1 MLYRIII
8 LFIFF
13 TSCLEETQTLPGST
27 GSNSEII
34 FVVDDASWDRFIEKD
49 VRSIFSGEI
58 PGIGKT
64 ESSFKVIQINS
75 SEFNSLLRTHK
86 NIVFI
91 SNDTVFKVSNNV
103 WAKNQTVGYIGYR
116 SDGVFI
122 ENCNI
127 LFKAF
132 YDNELSS
139 LRRKLSRETNLSY
152 SKNLKQTFGIE
163 VIIPSEYSLR
173 IDSSGF
179 KLFSYNPPKKE
190 IIKHILFASI
200 PYTDNNR
207 IDSIIMNTNRITSKI
222 LEGASEDSYVILE
235 PDFYPKLYNG
245 SYRALWKLHN
255 GFMGGPIIIKP
266 YVVDNR
272 LILVIALVFSPQS
285 SKRGYVKEFEAI
297 L

>member
-8 LFIFF
+8 LFVFF
-13 TSCLEETQTLPGST
+13 ASCSEKKQILPGST

-34 FVVDDASWDRFIEKD
+34 FVVDDSSWDIFIEKD
-49 VRSIFSGEI
+49 VRNIFSGEI
-58 PGIGKT
+58 PGIGKE
-64 ESSFKVIQINS
+64 ESFFKVIQINN
-75 SEFNSLLRTHK
+75 SEFNSLLKTHK

-91 SNDTVFKVSNNV
+91 SNDTVFKISNDV

-116 SDGVFI
+116 NDGFFI
-122 ENCNI
+122 DNCNV
-127 LFKAF
+127 LFEVF
-132 YDNELSS
+132 YDNELFA
-139 LRRKLSRETNLSY
+139 LRRKLSQETNLSY
-152 SKNLKQTFGIE
+152 SKIVQETFGIE
-163 VIIPSEYSLR
+163 IIIPSEYSLS
-173 IDSSGF
+173 IDSSDF

-190 IIKHILFASI
+190 IIKHILFAST
-200 PYTDNNR
+200 PYRDNNL

-222 LEGASEDSYVILE
+222 LKGASKDSYVILE
-235 PDFYPKLYNG
+235 PDFYPELYNE

-266 YVVDNR
+266 YVVDNQ
-272 LILVIALVFSPQS
+272 LILAIALVFSPQS